1 MFKRILLPAALL
13 VAAVSVFYNR
23 KKLVKLPLIGDT
35 APKFSANSTKGM
47 INFPRD
53 YKGHWVVFFSH
64 PADFTPVCTTEFMTF
79 ESMKDDFEKLNT
91 KLLGLSID
99 SVSSHLAWLKN
110 IRDKIDYK
118 GMSEIDVDFPLIDD
132 LNKSIAKKYGMLQP
146 NADETKTVRAVFIID
161 PKGKIRAVLYY
172 PQTNGRNIDEILRLL
187 KALQTT
193 DDYQVATPANWE
205 KGDDVIILPPANK
218 QEALERLEKMDD
230 IKCYDWF
237 LCFKKLPESNT
248 VNDVENSESQHC

>member
-1 MFKRILLPAALL
+1 MFKRILLPAAFL
-13 VAAVSVFYNR
+13 VALVSVLNNR
-23 KKLVKLPLIGDT
+23 RKFARLPLIGDR
-35 APKFSANSTKGM
+35 APSFSANSTKGK

-79 ESMKDDFEKLNT
+79 ESMKDEFEKLNT

-110 IRDKIDYK
+110 IREKIDYN
-118 GMSEIDVDFPLIDD
+118 GMSDIDVDFPLIDD
-132 LNKSIAKKYGMLQP
+132 LNKTIAKKYVMLQP
-146 NADETKTVRAVFIID
+146 KADDTKTVRAVFIVD
-161 PKGKIRAVLYY
+161 PNGKIRAVLYY

-193 DDYQVATPANWE
+193 DEYQVATPANWE
-205 KGDDVIILPPANK
+205 KGDDVIVMPPANK
-218 QEALERLEKMDD
+218 QEALERLEKTYD

-237 LCFKKLPESNT
+237 LCFKKLPQT
-248 VNDVENSESQHC
+248 QDVNVAENNENQHC